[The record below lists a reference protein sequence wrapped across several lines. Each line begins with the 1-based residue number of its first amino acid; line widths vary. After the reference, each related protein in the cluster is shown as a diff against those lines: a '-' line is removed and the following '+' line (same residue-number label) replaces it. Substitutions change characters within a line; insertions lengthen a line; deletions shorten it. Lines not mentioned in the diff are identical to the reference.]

1 MADTA
6 GRVRELE
13 FDLETVLATA
23 RERDDRCL
31 LRGAG
36 RTEPHRRLRAD
47 VRLDG
52 GPGPRLG
59 GRCKG
64 GQQDQALGRS
74 RGGFSTKI
82 HLKTD
87 FSGLPLAFVLTGGE
101 AGDSPQFETLLDLGS
116 DVRPPRRRHRQRL
129 RQQAQSRRR
138 PRPRHRSDHSLQ
150 SQRQEETRLLSKSP
164 LPDQGAHRADLRKA
178 QTLQTHRVTLRE
190 DQSELRSVRLP
201 RPRIH
206 PHQIRPHDLVASL
219 AGEDR
224 LQWYA
229 QNLLMMREETLR
241 LARRNLDF
249 MEIFLETE

>member
-101 AGDSPQFETLLDLGS
+101 AGDSPQFETLLDLGP
-116 DVRPPRRRHRQRL
+116 DVRPRAAVTDKGYDSKRNRAAARVRGIAPIIPYKANAKKRPVFFPKVRL
-129 RQQAQSRRR
+129 R
-138 PRPRHRSDHSLQ
+138 
-150 SQRQEETRLLSKSP
+150 
-164 LPDQGAHRADLRKA
+164 
-178 QTLQTHRVTLRE
+178 
-190 DQSELRSVRLP
+190 
-201 RPRIH
+201 
-206 PHQIRPHDLVASL
+206 
-219 AGEDR
+219 
-224 LQWYA
+224 
-229 QNLLMMREETLR
+229 
-241 LARRNLDF
+241 
-249 MEIFLETE
+249 